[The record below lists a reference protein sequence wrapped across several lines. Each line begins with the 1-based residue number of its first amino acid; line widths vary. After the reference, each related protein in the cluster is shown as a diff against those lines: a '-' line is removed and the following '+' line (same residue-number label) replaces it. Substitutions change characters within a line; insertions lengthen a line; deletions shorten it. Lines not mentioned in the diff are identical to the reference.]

1 MAWRSIGT
9 SKEELFSNLCYRNLI
24 HSDPVEKAMKAVD
37 RANYVRDK
45 RDVHAY
51 DDLPQSIGFGVTIS
65 APHMHAFAVEHLLDF
80 LHPGARVL
88 DIGSGSGCLVA
99 VMHRL
104 VGDTGKVVGIE
115 RIPELVI
122 RSKRNLRQDG
132 LGHALDSG
140 AIEMVAGDGRDGYA
154 PGGPYDAIHV
164 GISATATVPQVMLDQ
179 LASPGR
185 MLIPVVGPFMQ
196 EAIEEIEK
204 DKDGNVTRRKVMDIC
219 YVTLT

>member
-9 SKEELFSNLCYRNLI
+9 SKEELFSNLF
-24 HSDPVEKAMKAVD
+24 EKVRMPVD

-51 DDLPQSIGFGVTIS
+51 DDLPQSIG
-65 APHMHAFAVEHLLDF
+65 HAFAVEHLLDF

-204 DKDGNVTRRKVMDIC
+204 DKDGNVTRRKVMDIV
-219 YVTLT
+219 YVLFS